1 MIIPDFLNCGVQNLF
16 RCGTPLRETLAILRR
31 IRLAIPK
38 MKRIWGSSALSKEGR
53 DEELNRALMMEE
65 EALDQIKKGK
75 FTLDDLG
82 MPEWK
87 D

>member
-1 MIIPDFLNCGVQNLF
+1 
-16 RCGTPLRETLAILRR
+16 
-31 IRLAIPK
+31 
-38 MKRIWGSSALSKEGR
+38 
-53 DEELNRALMMEE
+53 LMMEE

-87 D
+87 DWAARFETVINM